1 MKVPTVAT
9 EMRVIVLLK
18 EFIFTGREVVQR
30 LLLEDSSGFSA
41 FIQES
46 PGFSSGGQRPRHQRP
61 SHQEAKSVGAS
72 HSTPGDPSGPTP
84 LQHGARLLTRPLA
97 LALALLR
104 LH

>member
-1 MKVPTVAT
+1 MAQVVQEPPRARPHILMQMIGWRHGRSRRVVEVMKVPTVAT

-46 PGFSSGGQRPRHQRP
+46 PGFSS
-61 SHQEAKSVGAS
+61 
-72 HSTPGDPSGPTP
+72 
-84 LQHGARLLTRPLA
+84 
-97 LALALLR
+97 
-104 LH
+104 